1 MEPLWPQS
9 FCLSSESG
17 QRSGCDTTAV
27 CISIVADE
35 GDPFLP
41 PAMMPAFLASSDLQL
56 TFEC

>member
-35 GDPFLP
+35 GDPFLL
-41 PAMMPAFLASSDLQL
+41 PAMLPAVLA
-56 TFEC
+56 